1 MKNNLIHNHNPYKE
15 PQMDNDAS
23 KSYTGSSIQE
33 LSPLEHLR
41 LNPAMY
47 IGDSDTPTHLLYEI
61 LDNALD
67 EANAKYASLVLV
79 KLDLENGI
87 YTVADNGRGIPF
99 DNNALVKVATKMFS
113 GGKFKKG
120 EDSAYGAAIGL
131 HGIGMFAVT
140 ALSEWVKITV
150 YRDNKKVYYK
160 FVDCKV
166 AEEKIE
172 DFDTTKRPAS
182 TVVEFKP
189 DKKYFDDIK
198 VNVDRIRMR
207 LQLASVHIDQLRLI
221 FINGETKEVIKMS
234 MQEHFDSVFWKKCD
248 KDKCT
253 PVYEVTKTIKGEQ
266 VRIIFG
272 WDMSSYSQ
280 PILGGTVNLLPVD
293 LGSHING
300 SLSILKTVFESIS
313 KKEKLNWNVND
324 YRIGLRMYVAAQLYK
339 PGYTSQTKEKLEDKS
354 HTLDP
359 LLKDLDKEIE
369 KKLREND
376 EMFQRLIMFTD
387 SYRSSLNA
395 KGKIIKSQKGN
406 VTRFTQSLD
415 SKLKDCSST
424 DVSKCEIFI
433 TEGDSASGGLVQ
445 CRDTKYHAILGLKG
459 KIPNLTMGNKDFLKN
474 KELCELINALGCGIG
489 KDFDISSL
497 RYSKVCVTTDGDS
510 DGAHIAS
517 LIVTALLKLIPGLY
531 HHHKI
536 YRVIMPLYG
545 VKSWKGKFLPFWTTE
560 EMLEFKK
567 QNPKVQITRYKGL
580 GEMNPPE
587 LAACVLDPETRKLQ
601 EICDCDDDE
610 AQEIFKMMSD
620 VQTKRDMLNDEE

>member
-1 MKNNLIHNHNPYKE
+1 MATKEDAKN
-15 PQMDNDAS
+15 
-23 KSYTGSSIQE
+23 YTGSSIEE
-33 LSPLEHLR
+33 LTPLQHLR
-41 LNPAMY
+41 LNPTMY

-99 DNNALVKVATKMFS
+99 DNDALVKVATKMFS

-120 EDSAYGAAIGL
+120 EDAAYGAAIGL

-160 FVDCKV
+160 FVDCKPV
-166 AEEKIE
+166 EQSIV
-172 DFDTTKRPAS
+172 DFDCSKKPAS

-189 DKKYFDDIK
+189 DKKYFESVKVDVNRIK
-198 VNVDRIRMR
+198 MR
-207 LQLASVHIDQLRLI
+207 LQIASFHIEQLRLI
-221 FINGETKEVIKMS
+221 YVNGNEKEVIKMT
-234 MQEHFDSVFWKKCD
+234 MNDYFEHTFWKKAD
-248 KDKCT
+248 KDKRT
-253 PVYEVTKTIKGEQ
+253 PLFEVSKSIKGEQ
-266 VRIIFG
+266 VRILFG

-280 PILGGTVNLLPVD
+280 PTFGGTVNLLPVD
-293 LGSHING
+293 QGAHING
-300 SLSILKTVFESIS
+300 CLGVFKDVFENIG
-313 KKEKLNWNVND
+313 KKEKLNWNAQD
-324 YRIGLRMYVAAQLYK
+324 FRIGLRMYTAIQLYD
-339 PGYTSQTKEKLEDKS
+339 PHYTSQTKEKLDDKA
-354 HTLDP
+354 HALDP

-376 EMFQRLIMFTD
+376 ELFHRLISFTD

-395 KGKIIKSQKGN
+395 KGKITKSQKGN
-406 VTRFTQSLD
+406 VTRFSQTLD

-474 KELCELINALGCGIG
+474 KELCELINAMGCGVG
-489 KDFDISSL
+489 KDFDVDSL
-497 RYSKVCVTTDGDS
+497 RYSKICIATDADA
-510 DGAHIAS
+510 DGGHIAS
-517 LIVTALLKLIPGLY
+517 LIVTALLKIMPELY

-545 VKSWKGKFLPFWTTE
+545 VKNWKGKFLPFWNE
-560 EMLEFKK
+560 AEMLAFK
-567 QNPKVQITRYKGL
+567 QENPKVQITRYKGL

-587 LAACVLDPETRKLQ
+587 LAACVLDPSTRKLQ
-601 EICDCDDDE
+601 EISDCDAKE
-610 AQEIFKMMSD
+610 AEEIFKMMSD
-620 VQTKRDMLNDEE
+620 AETKRGMLGDSAED